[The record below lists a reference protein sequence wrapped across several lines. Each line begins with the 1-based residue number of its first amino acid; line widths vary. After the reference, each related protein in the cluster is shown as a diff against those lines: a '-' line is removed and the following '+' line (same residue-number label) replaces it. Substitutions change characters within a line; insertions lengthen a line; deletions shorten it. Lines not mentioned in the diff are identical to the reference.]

1 MEIKTMTTEEIKQIT
16 EEAGLYFK
24 RGKTGTEIV
33 YHPTRP
39 YWIILTDQTT
49 AYARTRSYSL
59 RIDSEH
65 AYNTTDGRVF
75 NRMFKKLHTV
85 TSGRDQREPAQ

>member
-49 AYARTRSYSL
+49 QRSAP
-59 RIDSEH
+59 RII
-65 AYNTTDGRVF
+65 
-75 NRMFKKLHTV
+75 
-85 TSGRDQREPAQ
+85 